1 MAREEIFGRTA
12 STFGGAFSA
21 DDALMT
27 FPAIA
32 DANGVTQR
40 AQVPLLL
47 QNAQFSYQQ
56 QITRLYELTSSAI
69 YYVAGRAEGAGQ
81 LGQVLGPTK
90 LSQNFLRTYGN
101 VCRAG
106 TNVLHFS
113 MTAGC
118 RGEGAAANTGG
129 LVGANWQN
137 LHAFS
142 ANFVVLNAISL
153 QMAAESM
160 IIQQNLGMTIG
171 TLEYDSQG

>member
-32 DANGVTQR
+32 DAGGVAQR

-101 VCRAG
+101 VCRAA
-106 TNVLHFS
+106 TNVLHFT

-118 RGEGAAANTGG
+118 RADGPGAVTGNIAG
-129 LVGANWQN
+129 INWQN
-137 LHAFS
+137 LHSFS
-142 ANFVVLNAISL
+142 ANFVVLNSISL

-160 IIQQNLGMTIG
+160 IIQQNIGMTIG
-171 TLEYDSQG
+171 TLEYDTAG